1 MPDLLVG
8 RRGWWHQQP
17 GTQRLRA
24 GLHLAW
30 PRRGAW
36 RAGRAQARDA
46 GGAQG
51 DEGRQDPEGRQGS
64 ASSSHAYPVLQQHA
78 IMRLSAAWG
87 MEQVARQGEWGLPA
101 TSAAYAYGACAPGTL
116 GRARWRQRGRATCV
130 HGQCEGCL
138 TWHDLGD
145 QQQQGARTLSGGDF
159 AGTGGLYDVWKEV
172 VRG

>member
-1 MPDLLVG
+1 
-8 RRGWWHQQP
+8 
-17 GTQRLRA
+17 
-24 GLHLAW
+24 
-30 PRRGAW
+30 
-36 RAGRAQARDA
+36 
-46 GGAQG
+46 
-51 DEGRQDPEGRQGS
+51 
-64 ASSSHAYPVLQQHA
+64 
-78 IMRLSAAWG
+78 MRLSAAWG

-116 GRARWRQRGRATCV
+116 GRAQGRKRERKRGASERRQRGRATCV